1 LQVFAMNEGAI
12 ALYESLGFGV
22 QSISMVK
29 GISGG
34 ISPRVEK

>member
-1 LQVFAMNEGAI
+1 LQVFAMNGGAI

-29 GISGG
+29 GL
-34 ISPRVEK
+34 